1 MRCFVDTSAFI
12 ALLNRDDRF
21 HGRAK
26 ARWQELLSDD
36 VPLVTSNYVIMETF
50 TLAMHR
56 LGRRAAKDFNDAVV
70 PVLETVWINEDIHGA
85 AVSSIVVSGKRNLS
99 LVDCSSFEI
108 MRRLGVERAFA
119 FERHFRDQGFSLVN

>member
-99 LVDCSSFEI
+99 LWTAAALRSCGAWAWKGPSPSNGI
-108 MRRLGVERAFA
+108 SATRGS
-119 FERHFRDQGFSLVN
+119 HW